1 MSFFNETKKVSPS
14 LSPFGGRIM
23 KEISELLSYFPNNVG
38 NLIRNTINKNERILD
53 ELQEIRIRCDR
64 PIILKLR
71 NFEIVIEYKVNESE
85 ILSILERLCNNSIYA
100 YKNQICE
107 GFITVKGGHRVGIT
121 GTAVIDNGKIINIKY
136 ITSLDFRIAREV
148 LGGSLKILDKILD
161 VKNNE
166 VNNTLI
172 VSPPGKGKTTMLR
185 DIIRNISNGIPNI
198 NFRGKTCGVVD
209 ERGEIAAMYHGVPQN
224 DIGIRTD
231 VIENVSKAKGMK
243 MLIRSMAPEVIAC
256 DEVGSKEDIEAIK
269 EATISGV
276 KGIFTMHGKNLEEI
290 KLNKDINELIENKQI
305 ERIIFI

>member
-14 LSPFGGRIM
+14 LSLFGGRIM

-136 ITSLDFRIAREV
+136 ITSLNFRIAREV
-148 LGGSLKILDKILD
+148 LGCSLKILDKILD

>member
-1 MSFFNETKKVSPS
+1 
-14 LSPFGGRIM
+14 M
-23 KEISELLSYFPNNVG
+23 KDINELLGYFPNNVG
-38 NLIRNTINKNERILD
+38 NLIRNTISKNERILD

-85 ILSILERLCNNSIYA
+85 ILSTLERLCNNSIYA

-121 GTAVIDNGKIINIKY
+121 GTAVIENGKIINIKY
-136 ITSLDFRIAREV
+136 ITSLNFRIAREV
-148 LGGSLKILDKILD
+148 LGCSLKILDKIID
-161 VKNNE
+161 VKSNE

-198 NFRGKTCGVVD
+198 NFRGKTCGVID
-209 ERGEIAAMYHGVPQN
+209 ERGEIAAMYHGIPQN

-231 VIENVSKAKGMK
+231 VIENVSKSKGMR

-256 DEVGSKEDIEAIK
+256 DEIGSKEDVEAIK

-276 KGIFTMHGKNLEEI
+276 KGIFTMHGKSLEEI

-305 ERIIFI
+305 EKIIFI

>member
-1 MSFFNETKKVSPS
+1 
-14 LSPFGGRIM
+14 M
-23 KEISELLSYFPNNVG
+23 KEISDLLSYFPNNVG
-38 NLIRNTINKNERILD
+38 NLMRNTINKNERILD

-71 NFEIVIEYKVNESE
+71 NFEIVIEYKVNQSE

-136 ITSLDFRIAREV
+136 ITSLNFRIAREV
-148 LGGSLKILDKILD
+148 LGCSLKILDKILD

>member
-1 MSFFNETKKVSPS
+1 
-14 LSPFGGRIM
+14 M

-38 NLIRNTINKNERILD
+38 NLMRNTINKNERILD

-136 ITSLDFRIAREV
+136 ITSLNFRIAREV
-148 LGGSLKILDKILD
+148 KGCSLKILDKILD

>member
-136 ITSLDFRIAREV
+136 ITSLNFRIAREV
-148 LGGSLKILDKILD
+148 LGCSLKILDKILD

-276 KGIFTMHGKNLEEI
+276 KGIFTIHGKNLEEI

>member
-1 MSFFNETKKVSPS
+1 
-14 LSPFGGRIM
+14 M

-38 NLIRNTINKNERILD
+38 NLMRNTINKNERILD

-107 GFITVKGGHRVGIT
+107 GFITVKGGHRAGIT

-136 ITSLDFRIAREV
+136 ITSLNFRIAREV
-148 LGGSLKILDKILD
+148 KGCSLKILDKILD

>member
-136 ITSLDFRIAREV
+136 ITSLNFRIAREV
-148 LGGSLKILDKILD
+148 KGCSLKILDKILD